1 MASGPVAL
9 LVFGVGFT
17 YNAAPGIVNLESLR
31 RGLAQGAGAAFRVQL
46 GALVGEAVWAG
57 LAVSSLPLLA
67 QLSVLQMVFGLLG
80 VVWLLKLSWRIWHIS
95 HDMLVAPMQIRPQ
108 RQHIQAGLVLSL
120 ANPSCVMFW
129 LSVGSGLISHA
140 PAGSAACLY
149 LSFIASAIA
158 WAGCAALLA
167 AACHWSTRALTAR
180 WVTRISAS
188 SLVVSACVVLW
199 SAIAPFF

>member
-1 MASGPVAL
+1 MASWSVVL
-9 LVFGVGFT
+9 LAFGVGFT

-57 LAVSSLPLLA
+57 LAVSSLPLLS
-67 QLSVLQMVFGLLG
+67 QLSVLQLIFGLAG
-80 VVWLLKLSWRIWHIS
+80 VAWLFNLSWRVWHTS
-95 HDMLVAPMQIRPQ
+95 HDASAAPMQLWLQ
-108 RQHIQAGLVLSL
+108 RQNIQAGLVLSI
-120 ANPSCVMFW
+120 ANPSCVIFW
-129 LSVGSGLISHA
+129 LSVGSGLVSHA
-140 PAGSAACLY
+140 PAGWTACLY

-167 AACHWSTRALTAR
+167 TVCHRSTRALTAR

-188 SLVVSACVVLW
+188 SLLVSACVVLW